1 MSDSEDKLLLETL
14 LLTPCLLT
22 GETRL
27 DESQASV
34 WATPQKGETILF
46 FQVDDQSNPDCC
58 LRQKLWGNKQGEQL
72 CDLIVL
78 YAKGEKRVF
87 CFVELKDNIKD
98 FGKAT
103 KQVTNTYEYFKRH
116 LKFKYIAK
124 ACIVAAGGSP
134 LQEHE
139 KYHAQLLK
147 IFKQANNIAILQG
160 KNTKNTDNFGDFLR
174 GTQKKPSGKRKKN
187 KR

>member
-1 MSDSEDKLLLETL
+1 MSDSEEQSLLETL

-34 WATPQKGETILF
+34 WVTPQKGETILF
-46 FQVDDQSNPDCC
+46 FSVDDQSNSDCR
-58 LRQKLWGNKQGEQL
+58 LRQKLWGNQVGEQL

-116 LKFKYIAK
+116 LKLKYIPK
-124 ACIVAAGGSP
+124 ACIVAASGSP

-139 KYHAQLLK
+139 KYHSQLLK
-147 IFKQANNIAILQG
+147 IFKQANNISILQG
-160 KNTKNTDNFGDFLR
+160 KNPKNKDEFGDFLR
-174 GTQKKPSGKRKKN
+174 DVQKKPKGKRKN